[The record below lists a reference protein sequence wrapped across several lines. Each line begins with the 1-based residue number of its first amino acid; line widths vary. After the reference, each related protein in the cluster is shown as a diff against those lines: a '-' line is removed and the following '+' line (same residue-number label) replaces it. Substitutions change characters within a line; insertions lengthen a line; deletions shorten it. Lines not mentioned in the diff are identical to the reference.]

1 MDIVLGYDDSD
12 CAKAALDV
20 AVDIAGAFGD
30 RVVVVYAY
38 APPERAVGVEYREH
52 EHALHELG
60 EKATA
65 HAATQL
71 RDAGVDFEIEL
82 VPEKP
87 ARALLAVAESRAA
100 RLIIVGTHGEGPLA
114 GALLGSVPQKLV
126 HRSAIPV
133 LVVPAR

>member
-20 AVDIAGAFGD
+20 AVDVAGAFGD
-30 RVVVVYAY
+30 RIVVVYAY
-38 APPERAVGVEYREH
+38 APPERVVGVEYREH

-60 EKATA
+60 EQATA
-65 HAATQL
+65 HAATRL
-71 RDAGVDFEIEL
+71 RDADVEFEVEL

-87 ARALLAVAESRAA
+87 ARALLAVAEARAA
-100 RLIIVGTHGEGPLA
+100 RLIVVGTHGEGPLA
-114 GALLGSVPQKLV
+114 SALLGSVPQKLV
-126 HRSAIPV
+126 HRSPIPV